1 MHHGY
6 SRALVRKAAR
16 GARAR
21 ASDYAD
27 SKMGNILHALH
38 LRRLLQGPRPAPRPA
53 PRAPRPA
60 PRAPRPAPRAPRPAL
75 ARHASGRMVSRRGV
89 WGWGGALLRR
99 AAGAGGAGSNVT
111 AVAVNPGFVRSEI
124 WRWIVGVPLIGP
136 AYTALMRALA
146 LTPAQAPRP
155 APHASDA
162 RGVRGR
168 CPPRGARGP
177 TRARARASVAGLRA
191 RTNWTHLVPPLV
203 LSGHISS
210 LPSY

>member
-60 PRAPRPAPRAPRPAL
+60 PRAPRLLGTPQ
-75 ARHASGRMVSRRGV
+75 G
-89 WGWGGALLRR
+89 GWCR
-99 AAGAGGAGSNVT
+99 GAGCGG
-111 AVAVNPGFVRSEI
+111 G
-124 WRWIVGVPLIGP
+124 G
-136 AYTALMRALA
+136 
-146 LTPAQAPRP
+146 
-155 APHASDA
+155 
-162 RGVRGR
+162 
-168 CPPRGARGP
+168 
-177 TRARARASVAGLRA
+177 GLC
-191 RTNWTHLVPPLV
+191 
-203 LSGHISS
+203 
-210 LPSY
+210 

>member
-6 SRALVRKAAR
+6 SRALVHKAAR

-38 LRRLLQGPRPAPRPA
+38 LRRLLQGLRPAPRPA
-53 PRAPRPA
+53 PRA
-60 PRAPRPAPRAPRPAL
+60 RARAAL
-75 ARHASGRMVSRRGV
+75 ARHASREEGFTARGV
-89 WGWGGALLRR
+89 GVGGAALRH

-155 APHASDA
+155 ALHASDA

-168 CPPRGARGP
+168 YPPRGARGL
-177 TRARARASVAGLRA
+177 TRRVR
-191 RTNWTHLVPPLV
+191 
-203 LSGHISS
+203 
-210 LPSY
+210 